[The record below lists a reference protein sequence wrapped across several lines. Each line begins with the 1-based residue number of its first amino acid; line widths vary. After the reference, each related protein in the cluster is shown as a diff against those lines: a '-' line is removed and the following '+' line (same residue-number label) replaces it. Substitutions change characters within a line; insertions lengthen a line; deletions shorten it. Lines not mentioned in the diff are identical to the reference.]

1 ATGRDTRTAARV
13 APRGL
18 FVFCGPCA
26 LARSRLSLP
35 VARVPGLA
43 SEDRRYPRWNA
54 CRSSR
59 LVLGRAFRL
68 PPRRRRLAKKPM
80 SGGFKMKRSAA
91 VRSAVLLAVRSAVL
105 LGALAAGGAAAQQA
119 ATGDQLT
126 ATQKMGRQG

>member
-1 ATGRDTRTAARV
+1 ASLCPHIFRTNFRTIRAATRRWPPQLFGGPLASHAEWWFYWVGTTVVNATGRDTRKAARV

-43 SEDRRYPRWNA
+43 SEDRRRYPRRNA

-59 LVLGRAFRL
+59 LVRGRAFRSA
-68 PPRRRRLAKKPM
+68 PRRRRLVKKRCREDP
-80 SGGFKMKRSAA
+80 R
-91 VRSAVLLAVRSAVL
+91 
-105 LGALAAGGAAAQQA
+105 
-119 ATGDQLT
+119 
-126 ATQKMGRQG
+126 